1 MMKKPGN
8 LLKAI
13 QNRRGVTAVIVAIC
27 LFMLIGFA
35 ALAIDVGYLYS
46 TRNELQNVADAAALA
61 GAGYLGSEYEK
72 LSYSEQVAK
81 TFTREEVV
89 SKVNEV
95 AQKNNAAGVSIL
107 IRDAEVD
114 GDIIIGNLDW
124 DHDSPWDHEPPTV
137 NPILDGPDAV
147 QVIARRDNFINQPV
161 ATFFAPVFRIL
172 DPKYDPRK
180 NVAAIATA
188 ALTGPA
194 NVEEGEL
201 KLPFGLSQYVFDL
214 NKCPTKIFF
223 SKTNES
229 CAGWHNFFDAI
240 NGEAMEAKL
249 LGLIKGDT
257 CESCPEGFFDGSTW
271 LFSNFGISPNAE
283 LTPTVSSGDEFEFQ
297 GGGISKLFNGSYL
310 TDYFD
315 GNTGTV
321 EGSPTNKPAAIIAL
335 FDYFRFRDDDGDD
348 SVWTATI
355 PVYKESD
362 GCGNPNTSI
371 EIVGFAKIVVKTTDP
386 PPLKSFEVDV
396 DCNFSVIEG
405 RGGGVTYG
413 NLRGSIPNL
422 VK

>member
-1 MMKKPGN
+1 MIKPGN
-8 LLKAI
+8 LITAI
-13 QNRRGVTAVIVAIC
+13 QNKRGVSAVIVAIC
-27 LFMLIGFA
+27 LVMLIGFA

-61 GAGYLGSEYEK
+61 GAGYLGSVYVN
-72 LSYSEQVAK
+72 LSYSEQQGY
-81 TFTREEVV
+81 TFDRGDVV
-89 SKVNEV
+89 NAVNEV
-95 AQKNNAAGVSIL
+95 AQQNKAAGVSIS
-107 IRDAEVD
+107 IRDAEED
-114 GDIIIGNLDW
+114 GDIVIGQWNG
-124 DHDSPWDHEPPTV
+124 STVEPTLV
-137 NPILDGPDAV
+137 QPDAV
-147 QVIARRDNFINQPV
+147 QVIARRDNKANEAV

-172 DPKYDPRK
+172 DPHFDPKK
-180 NVAAIATA
+180 NVSAVAIA

-201 KLPFGLSQYVFDL
+201 KLPFGLSQYVFAID
-214 NKCPTKIFF
+214 NCPKRIFF

-229 CAGWHNFFDAI
+229 CAGWHNFSDPI
-240 NGEAMEAKL
+240 NADDLEAKL

-257 CESCPEGFFDGSTW
+257 CEACPDSLWDGSTW
-271 LFSNFGISPNAE
+271 LYNNFGISPDAE
-283 LTPTVSSGDEFEFQ
+283 PTPSVSTNVEYEFQ

-310 TDYFD
+310 TNYVD

-321 EGSPTNKPAAIIAL
+321 EGSPTYKPAAIIAL
-335 FDYFRFRDDDGDD
+335 FDYFRFRDDDGDN

-355 PVYKESD
+355 PVYEETD

-371 EIVGFAKIVVKTTDP
+371 PIVGFAKIVVKTTDP
-386 PPLKSFEVDV
+386 PPLSSFEVDV